1 VSNVNT
7 SLNNTLEEELR
18 VMLVQ
23 ANNNLRALQQ
33 ENDFLRDAVK
43 EEQDGKYRAYVRLS
57 DLEKELRRNEVNI
70 TLRRDGTASFPVQEG
85 RTILVL
91 PNADLSKVIPTP

>member
-1 VSNVNT
+1 MSNVNT
-7 SLNNTLEEELR
+7 TLNNTLEEELR

-23 ANNNLRALQQ
+23 ANNNLMALQQ

-57 DLEKELRRNEVNI
+57 DLEKELR
-70 TLRRDGTASFPVQEG
+70 LLKQE
-85 RTILVL
+85 I
-91 PNADLSKVIPTP
+91 NCKA